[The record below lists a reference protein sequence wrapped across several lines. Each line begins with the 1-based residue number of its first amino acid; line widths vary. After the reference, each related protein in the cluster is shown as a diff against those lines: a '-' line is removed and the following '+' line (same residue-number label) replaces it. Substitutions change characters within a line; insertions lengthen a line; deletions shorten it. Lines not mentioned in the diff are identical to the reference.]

1 MSKIRSTPL
10 SAVASNKR
18 GCATRKENTT
28 TTTSTTLASA
38 TGEPAGERKLKT
50 GGRDKSAPQ
59 TGRQPKQRQTRRCL
73 YKTESQLGENDVENN
88 ANLLEVQN
96 LYGEYDDENNY
107 GKGRHVHASRHCR
120 K

>member
-1 MSKIRSTPL
+1 MSKNRSTPL
-10 SAVASNKR
+10 STVASNKR
-18 GCATRKENTT
+18 GCAIRKEN
-28 TTTSTTLASA
+28 TTLASA
-38 TGEPAGERKLKT
+38 TGEPAAGERKLKA
-50 GGRDKSAPQ
+50 GREKSTPQ
-59 TGRQPKQRQTRRCL
+59 ADQQPKQRQTRRCL

-96 LYGEYDDENNY
+96 FYGEYDDENNY